1 MLYVT
6 SELLQKMIEQNY
18 LQIQIANLKWKYMGE
33 NGFCDISKEPNG
45 FFKFYFFVLS

>member
-6 SELLQKMIEQNY
+6 PELLQKMVEQNY
-18 LQIQIANLKWKYMGE
+18 LQIQITNLKRKYMGE
-33 NGFCDISKEPNG
+33 NGFYDISKEPNG